1 MKRKLLFL
9 LWTYVWTVVVF
20 IAGKVSFML
29 YCRPQHPFS
38 AGDVIDVIAHGL
50 SLDLSTALYILIVPY
65 LLILCGGWKVKGGG
79 RIDSTAELFSFIP
92 PPSTLHLSRVYFLIV
107 AIALALAFVA
117 DAALYP
123 FWGFKLDASCLQ
135 YLESPTEA
143 TASVSA
149 RFVMGAVLAFVAIAA
164 AIYMGYYVINEK
176 LEVRNEKY
184 GYTQADKTADKSN
197 HISHFSPLISHLFLL
212 LLIPVFIIGIRGG
225 LSESTTN
232 IGQVYYSQN
241 QFLNHA
247 AVNPVF
253 NFLYSLSHTMGN
265 TEQYQLMN
273 DETCQRL
280 TADIYTTESMDN
292 DTLLTTT
299 RPNIVVILLES
310 CGEVFANVMP
320 YLQQLKQEG
329 IYFSNCYANSWR
341 TDRGTVC
348 TLSGY
353 PSFPS
358 LSVMKMPEKSRAL
371 PGLARMLQQQG
382 YATTYLYGGDIN
394 FTNMRSYLV
403 STGWEQ
409 LISMDDFTSK
419 DRASAKWGVR
429 DDITFKKLYE
439 LIGGGWR
446 VEGGGRIDST
456 LHLWGYSTL
465 SSHEPW
471 DVPTHHTPMDKV
483 QNAFAYL
490 DDCLKN
496 FVESLK
502 QMPVWD
508 NLLIVMVADHGI
520 NYGAV
525 NQTRPL
531 EKNHIPML
539 WVGGAVKE
547 PRLIDRLCN
556 QTDLAAT
563 LLGQLRLPHDE
574 FTFSRDVL
582 SKTYQHPTAVNNYN
596 NAQLLIDSTGHVLY
610 DFDARQLTIIRSD
623 EAEELVEINKAI
635 LQATTKDLSGL
646 RPK

>member
-20 IAGKVSFML
+20 IVGKVGFML

-38 AGDVIDVIAHGL
+38 GGDVVDVIAHGL

-65 LLILCGGWKVKGGG
+65 LLIMGKPL
-79 RIDSTAELFSFIP
+79 TTFL
-92 PPSTLHLSRVYFLIV
+92 RVYFLIV
-107 AIALALAFVA
+107 ATALALAFVT

-149 RFVMGAVLAFVAIAA
+149 WFVVGAVLAFVAIVA
-164 AIYMGYYVINEK
+164 AIYMGYYMINEK
-176 LEVRNEKY
+176 LEMRNEKY
-184 GYTQADKTADKSN
+184 DYTQADKTTNKSN
-197 HISHFSPLISHLFLL
+197 HISYFSPLISHLFLL

-253 NFLYSLSHTMGN
+253 SFIYSLSHTMGN
-265 TEQYQLMN
+265 TEQYQLMD

-280 TADIYTTESMDN
+280 TADVYTTESMDN

-329 IYFSNCYANSWR
+329 VYFANCYANSWR

-371 PGLARMLQQQG
+371 PGIARTLQQQG

-403 STGWEQ
+403 STGWER
-409 LISMDDFTSK
+409 LISMDDFTAK
-419 DRASAKWGVR
+419 ERASAKWGVR

-439 LIGGGWR
+439 LIKPHPLSL
-446 VEGGGRIDST
+446 I
-456 LHLWGYSTL
+456 GYSTL

-471 DVPTHHTPMDKV
+471 DVPTQHSPLDTV

-496 FVESLK
+496 FIEPLK
-502 QMPVWD
+502 QTSAWD

-520 NYGAV
+520 NYGDV
-525 NQTRPL
+525 NLTRPL

-547 PRLIDRLCN
+547 PRRIDRLCN

-582 SKTYQHPTAVNNYN
+582 SMTYQHPTAVNNYN

-623 EAEELVEINKAI
+623 EAEELVELNKAI

>member
-9 LWTYVWTVVVF
+9 LWTYLWTVVVF
-20 IAGKVSFML
+20 IAGKVGFML
-29 YCRPQHPFS
+29 YCSPQHPFS
-38 AGDVIDVIAHGL
+38 GGDVADVIAHGL

-65 LLILCGGWKVKGGG
+65 LLILCGGWKVN
-79 RIDSTAELFSFIP
+79 TH
-92 PPSTLHLSRVYFLIV
+92 PSSLTTFLRVYFLIV

-149 RFVMGAVLAFVAIAA
+149 WFVMGAVLAFVAIVA
-164 AIYMGYYVINEK
+164 AIYLGYYVINEK
-176 LEVRNEKY
+176 FEVRNEKY

-253 NFLYSLSHTMGN
+253 SFLYSLSHTIGDM
-265 TEQYQLMN
+265 EQYQLM
-273 DETCQRL
+273 DEETCQRL
-280 TADIYTTESMDN
+280 TADVYTTESMDN

-371 PGLARMLQQQG
+371 PGLARTLQQQG

-403 STGWEQ
+403 STGWER

-419 DRASAKWGVR
+419 ERASAKWGVR

-446 VEGGGRIDST
+446 VESGGRIDSIAELSSFNPPPST
-456 LHLWGYSTL
+456 LHLLGYSTL

-496 FVESLK
+496 FIESLK
-502 QMPVWD
+502 QTPAWD

-520 NYGAV
+520 NYGDV

-547 PRLIDRLCN
+547 PRRIDRLCN

-563 LLGQLRLPHDE
+563 LLGQLRLPHDV

-582 SKTYQHPTAVNNYN
+582 SMTYQHPTAVNNYN

-635 LQATTKDLSGL
+635 LQTTTKDLGGL